1 MSIEYEQLISKPK
14 AKSKVWR
21 HFGFPAVADG
31 TIIDKKKIACRL
43 CRAIITYSGNT
54 SNLTYHLQREHPREY
69 RELMEEA
76 RQSDDKPGP
85 SGDATAKSV
94 QITLGGAI
102 ARSASFQRNSIRHK
116 QLVDATADFVC
127 QSLQPICVM
136 DEPSFRRLLEIAEPR
151 FQLPHRTHFTD
162 KIIPSKYREVCTIVE
177 KQLGAVD
184 KCTMTTDLWTAQHQ
198 QRAYISFTVNS
209 VDNDFKL
216 QSRCLQ
222 TLEIP
227 QDRDANSLKEVLFSM
242 FQSWN
247 ISEKVCGATTDNC
260 GNIVNAVG
268 LLGIE
273 HMPCVAHTLQ
283 LSIKDGLAV
292 TRVQQ
297 VLGRCH
303 KLVEHFRKSTIDTY
317 KLREKQKMLQLPQH
331 KLTQECVTRWG
342 SKLGMLQRLMEQ
354 QAAIAA
360 VLWRER
366 YDI

>member
-1 MSIEYEQLISKPK
+1 MLL
-14 AKSKVWR
+14 
-21 HFGFPAVADG
+21 
-31 TIIDKKKIACRL
+31 ACWEL
-43 CRAIITYSGNT
+43 NT
-54 SNLTYHLQREHPREY
+54 CH
-69 RELMEEA
+69 
-76 RQSDDKPGP
+76 
-85 SGDATAKSV
+85 V
-94 QITLGGAI
+94 
-102 ARSASFQRNSIRHK
+102 
-116 QLVDATADFVC
+116 
-127 QSLQPICVM
+127 
-136 DEPSFRRLLEIAEPR
+136 SFRYLLEIAEPR
-151 FQLPHRTHFTD
+151 FQLPHHTHFTD
-162 KIIPSKYREVCTIVE
+162 KIIPSKYREVRTIVE

-227 QDRDANSLKEVLFSM
+227 QDHDANSLKEVLPSM

-283 LSIKDGLAV
+283 FSINDGLAV

-297 VLGRCH
+297 S
-303 KLVEHFRKSTIDTY
+303 LV
-317 KLREKQKMLQLPQH
+317 
-331 KLTQECVTRWG
+331 G
-342 SKLGMLQRLMEQ
+342 
-354 QAAIAA
+354 AASLLNTFANPLKI
-360 VLWRER
+360 RTS
-366 YDI
+366 